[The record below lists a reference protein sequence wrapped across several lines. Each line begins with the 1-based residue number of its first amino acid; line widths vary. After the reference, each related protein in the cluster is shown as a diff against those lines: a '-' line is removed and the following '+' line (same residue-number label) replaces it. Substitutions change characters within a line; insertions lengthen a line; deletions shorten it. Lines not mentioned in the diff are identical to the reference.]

1 MRIYSNKQL
10 TPELCNEMSRQAEFP
25 RMGVDKGDMVYKVDV
40 NTICI
45 SFFRTNRYTKAPVG
59 FVPYFVSECSD
70 NRQVKV
76 SESDLKT
83 YDMCGFGE
91 IYKGAIQL
99 PTGLRPGDLVYVHT
113 KKVVPSKFGV

>member
-10 TPELCNEMSRQAEFP
+10 SPVLCNELSRMVEFP
-25 RMGVDKGDMVYKVDV
+25 RMGFTKSDMVYKVDV
-40 NTICI
+40 NTVCI
-45 SFFRTNRYTKAPVG
+45 SFFRTNAHTKAPVG

-83 YDMCGFGE
+83 YDMCGFGK
-91 IYKGAIQL
+91 IYKNAIQL

-113 KKVVPSKFGV
+113 KKLVS

>member
-10 TPELCNEMSRQAEFP
+10 TPALCNELSKMVEFP
-25 RMGVDKGDMVYKVDV
+25 RMGFTKDDMVYKVDV
-40 NTICI
+40 NTNCI
-45 SFFRTNRYTKAPVG
+45 SFFRTNRYTKAPIN
-59 FVPYFVSECSD
+59 FIPKFVSEYND

-91 IYKGAIQL
+91 IYKNAIQL
-99 PTGLRPGDLVYVHT
+99 PIGLRHGDLVYVDT
-113 KKVVPSKFGV
+113 KKLL